1 MAVRDLHSLL
11 LRLRE
16 TEIGVPNDEMRRV
29 GPALDDVLTH
39 VNVTLGGVPQT
50 LGVSV
55 RHHYDHTED
64 ERIIREKDLV
74 GEPIA
79 GPLQVLEADIP
90 VLTYKVPAKRLIQT
104 TIHFCDFPGT
114 LQTSYITTEGEEEL
128 ADEVEFAS
136 NESRLLP
143 FPLEKQEQEGK
154 DGWAVYY
161 AEEIVMKIYFVV

>member
-11 LRLRE
+11 SRLQE
-16 TEIGVPNDEMRRV
+16 TEFGVQNEDRRD
-29 GPALDDVLTH
+29 GPASDDVITH
-39 VNVTLGGVPQT
+39 VNVTLGGVSKT

-55 RHHYDHTED
+55 RHHYDHAPNGQILHEQ
-64 ERIIREKDLV
+64 DLV

-79 GPLQVLEADIP
+79 GPLQEGDIP
-90 VLTYKVPAKRLIQT
+90 VLTYKVPTQRLIKT

-114 LQTSYITTEGEEEL
+114 LQPSYITTEGEEEL

-143 FPLEKQEQEGK
+143 FPLEKQEEEAK
-154 DGWAVYY
+154 DGWALYY